1 MRWQR
6 QEGPA
11 RRSRRWS
18 SRVKRFLTRLSLRD
32 QRFRRIVLNH
42 LFSNYT
48 AEQTL
53 CLVKFDDHE
62 IFVDPR
68 DDKIAFTLLSGRAW
82 QRGDLEAAMAL
93 ASTHDRLPRGRVFID
108 VGANIGAMTLYAML
122 SGQFSHA
129 VAIEP
134 DPHNRAILE
143 KNIAINGLAEKVTVA
158 ATAASFASG
167 EMPLYRDEKNRGAH
181 SLEEGFVMPPSTTE
195 IVSVDTL
202 DQILQSIGITPN
214 DVGFLKIDVEGHEQ
228 SVLLGATRILAAAP
242 PVMLEATFDV
252 SNQAAALADYHTV
265 TEHLK
270 IAYATCAQIDDRQPG
285 TNLPVAYRLDE
296 FVPTAMQHDLLF
308 F

>member
-1 MRWQR
+1 MRWRQ
-6 QEGPA
+6 QEGPP
-11 RRSRRWS
+11 RRGRRWS
-18 SRVKRFLTRLSLRD
+18 SRAKRFLTRLSLRD
-32 QRFRRIVLNH
+32 QRFRRIVLNY
-42 LFSNYT
+42 LFSNYI

-53 CLVKFDDHE
+53 CLVNFDDHE

-93 ASTHDRLPRGRVFID
+93 ASTHGRLPRGKVFVD

-134 DPHNRAILE
+134 DRHNRSILE
-143 KNIAINGLAEKVTVA
+143 RNIATNGLTERVTIA

-181 SLEEGFVMPPSTTE
+181 SLEEGFVMTPSTAE
-195 IVSVDTL
+195 VVSVDKL
-202 DQILQSIGITPN
+202 DQILKNNGIAPR

-228 SVLLGATRILAAAP
+228 SVLHGATGVLGLAP
-242 PVMLEATFDV
+242 PIMLEATFDT
-252 SNQAAALADYHTV
+252 STHAAGLMDYHAITS
-265 TEHLK
+265 HLQTGYK
-270 IAYATCAQIDDRQPG
+270 TCAQIDDRQPG
-285 TNLPVAYRLDE
+285 TNLPVAYGLEE
-296 FVPTAMQHDLLF
+296 FAPSSIQHELLF